1 MDKEK
6 LFEIAELI
14 VDEIGETNFIEQLLK
29 SLPAEIL
36 EEHLEF
42 AARCYEVDYDEL
54 KKDLQKK
61 RGKKFPLIIQV
72 IQTDSV

>member
-14 VDEIGETNFIEQLLK
+14 IDEIGETNFIGQLLK
-29 SLPAEIL
+29 SLPAETL

-54 KKDLQKK
+54 KK
-61 RGKKFPLIIQV
+61 
-72 IQTDSV
+72 